1 MGVSLARR
9 SMGMALEQWLNTR
22 FGLTLVLSLIVV
34 SMWTPASGEPVV
46 SPQSPPSSS
55 VDALVLHS
63 EWSSSERWAWDR
75 IAVGRPADFDVRFGT
90 SDGSGRKAE
99 DRFADP
105 RRRLSAGFLRTIL
118 TSEGIGRA
126 VPREGVRIR
135 GAVFESAVDVRDA
148 VLARPLEIS
157 DSRFAGEVVLN
168 RLRTPTSV
176 SFVGSEFQDTIWLDS
191 VRIGGNLGM
200 HDALFARVVLKTAVI
215 DGDLNLSRSR
225 VGGELNLNGTTVRG
239 TLFFKAATL
248 QGVDLTNST
257 IGRQLHAASSEF
269 SGTFEAAGLSTGGHV
284 LMNEGSKFGD
294 VLLRGARIGG
304 QLSLSGSTFAGQFDG
319 QSLTVGQDLHMGGAY
334 FEGAADIA
342 LSHIAGGFDVGGA
355 TFTGLNLTGATVAK
369 DFGFGAG
376 GETVRWTDTVDIEGR
391 RRNPMLF
398 LWNASVGGL
407 VDNPSSWPEN
417 LQIILRDFTYE
428 RLTPLP
434 GPGQGIGVLRDADWY
449 VDWLA
454 RDSTGS
460 FQPYRQLARV
470 LASYGA
476 DATART
482 VLIAGR
488 ERHRTALPWWSPER
502 WFLFVLHWT
511 IGYGYGAG
519 ELRALYW
526 ALLLL
531 LLGAVVARSQ
541 GPQGPDGER
550 LGFWYSLDMLLP
562 GMRLSERHARV
573 ELARGPRFLLPLPQ
587 ARRVH
592 PIVVRLGG
600 LGRAYRTFRTVVRR
614 GQVAAR

>member
-1 MGVSLARR
+1 
-9 SMGMALEQWLNTR
+9 MAFEQWLNTR
-22 FGLTLVLSLIVV
+22 FGLAFILSLIVGG
-34 SMWTPASGEPVV
+34 MWTPASGESVV

-55 VDALVLHS
+55 VVALVLPS
-63 EWSSSERWAWDR
+63 VWSSSERWAWDR
-75 IAVGRPADFDVRFGT
+75 ISAGRPADFDVRFGT
-90 SDGSGRKAE
+90 AEGSGQKAE
-99 DRFADP
+99 DRFGDR

-118 TSEGIGRA
+118 TPEGLGRA

-135 GAVFESAVDVRDA
+135 GAVFDSAVDVRDA

-157 DSRFAGEVVLN
+157 DSRFVGEVVLN

-176 SFVGSEFQDTIWLDS
+176 SFVGSEFQNTIWLDS
-191 VRIGGNLGM
+191 ARIGGNLGM
-200 HDALFARVVLKTAVI
+200 HDARFARVVLKTAVI

-225 VGGELNLNGTTVRG
+225 VAGELNLNGSTVHG

-248 QGVDLTNST
+248 RGVDLRNAT
-257 IGRQLHAASSEF
+257 IGRQLHAASSQF

-284 LMNEGSKFGD
+284 LMNEGAKFAD
-294 VLLRGARIGG
+294 VLLRGAQIGG
-304 QLSLSGSTFAGQFDG
+304 QLSLSGSTFAGRLDG

-334 FEGAADIA
+334 FEGAAEIP
-342 LSHIAGGFDVGGA
+342 LSHIAGSLDVGGA

-391 RRNPMLF
+391 RQNPILF

-449 VDWLA
+449 VNWLA

-476 DATART
+476 DARART

-502 WFLFVLHWT
+502 WFLFVLRWT

-519 ELRALYW
+519 ELRALYG

-531 LLGAVVARSQ
+531 LLGTTVARFQ
-541 GPQGPDGER
+541 GPQWLDGER

-562 GMRLSERHARV
+562 GFRLTERYARV
-573 ELARGPRFLLPLPQ
+573 ELPRGPRFYFHFHRLAGYILLLL
-587 ARRVH
+587 A
-592 PIVVRLGG
+592 LAG
-600 LGRAYRTFRTVVRR
+600 LTGLTEPSEP
-614 GQVAAR
+614 